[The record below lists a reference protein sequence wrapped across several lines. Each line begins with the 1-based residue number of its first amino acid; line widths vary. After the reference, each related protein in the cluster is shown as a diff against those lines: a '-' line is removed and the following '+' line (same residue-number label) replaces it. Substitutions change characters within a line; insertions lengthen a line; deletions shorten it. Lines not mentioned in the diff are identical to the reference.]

1 MNYCTHCGASVAE
14 GVQFCTQCG
23 TQANTL
29 TASQTA
35 ASPAAPP
42 QFAPVAMS
50 NRPPAPATSGN
61 GCRNVA
67 IGAVVLLVL
76 IGALGIVGTY
86 YAYHSVKQ
94 KATAVLHGPSVVGN
108 AVAHH
113 DSDSPGAAP
122 PQSASADSSATPS
135 SFARW
140 NPSSPS
146 TAPGSPGPAPLKEGM
161 LVVTAVEDQTGD
173 YESYKQITGIDDKG
187 VTLSYASEHPSSGQS
202 QNKTETHTSRTVLR
216 GDLQSA
222 HNYHELFGDTDPPSC
237 PGTTAISA
245 SSAVLA
251 ELNNTGTSQ
260 FSFQPDGL
268 KGAASSLL
276 SALGGIAGV
285 DPKQAGGGALG
296 DLMKGEQCTLKRDG
310 STTFAFPVL
319 LNNQPTT
326 MPALHAT
333 CATDDGVADFY
344 LLDQAD
350 NPLMLSWKLGSGS
363 HLQVVKITYPQ
374 THPQQMEEDLAQK
387 KKVLI
392 YGIYFDFASDHL
404 KRESTPVLD
413 EIAQVMEKHPDW
425 KLSVSGH
432 TDNIG
437 GDAYNLDLSKRRAA
451 AVKQALVTRYHIA
464 PDRLTTDGYGAS
476 GPVDTNDTLEGR
488 ARNRRVELTRD

>member
-1 MNYCTHCGASVAE
+1 MSYCTHCGAPLAE
-14 GVQFCTQCG
+14 GIQFCTQCG
-23 TQANTL
+23 TQANNL
-29 TASQTA
+29 AASQTA
-35 ASPAAPP
+35 APPAAPP

-50 NRPPAPATSGN
+50 NRPPPPATSGS
-61 GCRNVA
+61 GCRNLA
-67 IGAVVLLVL
+67 IGAVVLLVV

-94 KATAVLHGPSVVGN
+94 KATAVLHGAGVVGN
-108 AVAHH
+108 AVAHR
-113 DSDSPGAAP
+113 DSAAP

-146 TAPGSPGPAPLKEGM
+146 TSPGGPGPAPSKEGM
-161 LVVTAVEDQTGD
+161 LVVTAIADQTGD
-173 YESYKQITGIDDKG
+173 YESYKQITGIDNKG
-187 VTLSYASEHPSSGQS
+187 ITLSYASEHSSSGQG

-216 GDLQSA
+216 EDLQSS
-222 HNYHELFGDTDPPSC
+222 HNYHELFGDTDPPSF

-251 ELNNTGTSQ
+251 ELKNTGTSQ
-260 FSFQPDGL
+260 FSFQPDGF

-310 STTFAFPVL
+310 STIFAFPVL
-319 LNNQPTT
+319 LNNQRTT

-363 HLQVVKITYPQ
+363 HLQVVKITYPE
-374 THPQQMEEDLAQK
+374 THPQQMEEDLAKK

-413 EIAQVMEKHPDW
+413 EIAQIMQKYPDW

-451 AVKQALVTRYHIA
+451 AVKQALVARYHIA

>member
-1 MNYCTHCGASVAE
+1 MSYCTHCGAPVAE
-14 GVQFCTQCG
+14 GVRFCTQCG
-23 TQANTL
+23 TQANAVT
-29 TASQTA
+29 QTA

-50 NRPPAPATSGN
+50 NRPPAPATSGS
-61 GCRNVA
+61 GCRNLA

-76 IGALGIVGTY
+76 VGALGIVGTY

-94 KATAVLHGPSVVGN
+94 KATAVLHGAGVVGN
-108 AVAHH
+108 PVAHH
-113 DSDSPGAAP
+113 DSDAPGAAP

-146 TAPGSPGPAPLKEGM
+146 TAPGGTGPAPSKKGM
-161 LVVTAVEDQTGD
+161 LVVTAIADQTGD
-173 YESYKQITGIDDKG
+173 YESYKQITGIDNKG
-187 VTLSYASEHPSSGQS
+187 ITLSYASEHSSSGQG

-216 GDLQSA
+216 EDLQSS
-222 HNYHELFGDTDPPSC
+222 HNYHELFGDTDPPSF

-260 FSFQPDGL
+260 FSFQPDGF

-310 STTFAFPVL
+310 STIFAFPVL
-319 LNNQPTT
+319 LNNQRTT

-363 HLQVVKITYPQ
+363 HLQVVKITYPE
-374 THPQQMEEDLAQK
+374 THPQQMEEDLAKK

-413 EIAQVMEKHPDW
+413 EIAQIMQKHPDW

-451 AVKQALVTRYHIA
+451 AVKQALVARYHIA
-464 PDRLTTDGYGAS
+464 PDRLTTDGYGPS

-488 ARNRRVELTRD
+488 ARNRRVELTRN